1 MIKGPRAT
9 TQDVMA
15 FRKPP
20 PKSKGKKGKAPPFK
34 RAPGR
39 AMPMDMGETDTD
51 MANMP
56 ERDMDTMPTKSRGR
70 TPY

>member
-1 MIKGPRAT
+1 MIKGSRAT
-9 TQDVMA
+9 GKDVMA

-20 PKSKGKKGKAPPFK
+20 PKAKGKKGSPPQFK

-39 AMPMDMGETDTD
+39 AMPMDIGEQDTD

-56 ERDMDTMPTKSRGR
+56 EKDTDMMPFGR
-70 TPY
+70 NAKK

>member
-1 MIKGPRAT
+1 MIKGSRAT
-9 TQDVMA
+9 GKDVMA

-39 AMPMDMGETDTD
+39 AMPMDMGESDTD

-56 ERDMDTMPTKSRGR
+56 EQDMDVMGKKGR
-70 TPY
+70 R